1 MLIAGAPLSV
11 GFAQRSA
18 TLERLFAVNEL
29 ESTSELPSSESVSR
43 IGGEAKNLINA
54 LLLPL
59 TRTLDE
65 ALLKHN
71 GGSVRGV
78 TTVRRAENVVEL
90 HKYFNEMYM

>member
-1 MLIAGAPLSV
+1 MSV

-29 ESTSELPSSESVSR
+29 ESTSELPSSKSVSR

-71 GGSVRGV
+71 EGSVRGV

-90 HKYFNEMYM
+90 EFCQIFQCNEM